1 MQLLCILFN
10 KKQSLLYS
18 IIKAI
23 IKVGFYFFCR
33 TININKPQLLNT
45 KGPILLTVNH
55 PNALIDAIVIG
66 LLFKHPIHFL
76 ARGDAFNKP
85 WKRTVLTALNMI
97 PIYRLRDGV
106 ENLHLNEFAFNKS
119 KEVLQNN
126 GIVLIFIEGICKH
139 THELQPFKKGAA
151 RIALSCW
158 KENIPVQ
165 IMPITICYSSLLQ
178 SVHTI
183 QVQLASPFAQHEFGF
198 VQEEA
203 KNYLLFNTKLQTQ
216 MKTMLANSIAQK
228 IVFAKTN
235 LLLSFFN
242 CVCWPIVTPLKNWV
256 AIQTK
261 NTVFYHSILFGILLI
276 VVPIYWVVLII
287 IFANILY

>member
-1 MQLLCILFN
+1 LF
-10 KKQSLLYS
+10 YS

-33 TININKPQLLNT
+33 TININKPQFLNT
-45 KGPILLTVNH
+45 KGPLLLTVNH

-66 LLFKHPIHFL
+66 LLFKQPIHFL

-85 WKRTVLTALNMI
+85 WKRTILNALNMI
-97 PIYRLRDGV
+97 PIYRLRDGI
-106 ENLHLNEFAFNKS
+106 ENLHLNEYAFNKS
-119 KEVLQNN
+119 KEILQNN

-165 IMPITICYSSLLQ
+165 IMPITIFYSSLHQ
-178 SVHTI
+178 SINTI
-183 QVQLASPFAQHEFGF
+183 QVQLAPPLVQHEFGF

-203 KNYLLFNTKLQTQ
+203 KNYLLFNTKLQGQ
-216 MKTMLANSIAQK
+216 MKMMLVNSIAQK
-228 IVFAKTN
+228 IVFPKNN

-242 CVCWPIVTPLKNWV
+242 CVCWPIVTPLKKWV
-256 AIQTK
+256 GIQTK
-261 NTVFYHSILFGILLI
+261 GTVFYHSILFGLLLI
-276 VVPIYWVVLII
+276 IVPIYLLLLII